1 MSKRL
6 QRGSDGNFVEDVASR
21 LTAPQFLEITLDYK
35 TTLRLKRLKT

>member
-6 QRGSDGNFVEDVASR
+6 QRVSDGNFVEDVAPR
-21 LTAPQFLEITLDYK
+21 LSTPPFLEITLDYK